1 MKLTDL
7 LSYQKV
13 YIQCH
18 DNPDA
23 DTIASGFALYRYF
36 IDKGKEVVF
45 FYSGKFMIQKSN
57 LMLMIKELEIPILY
71 VKEPPRLEDELL
83 IMVDC
88 QYGAG
93 NVTKVI
99 AEHVIVIDHHQL
111 EMEENEFCEI
121 NSSLGSCSTLVWK
134 LLEDDGYGVNEDT
147 TIGTALY

>member
-45 FYSGKFMIQKSN
+45 FYSGKF
-57 LMLMIKELEIPILY
+57 
-71 VKEPPRLEDELL
+71 
-83 IMVDC
+83 
-88 QYGAG
+88 
-93 NVTKVI
+93 
-99 AEHVIVIDHHQL
+99 IDRYYHG
-111 EMEENEFCEI
+111 FP
-121 NSSLGSCSTLVWK
+121 
-134 LLEDDGYGVNEDT
+134 
-147 TIGTALY
+147 